1 MGIIFS
7 EHRTGCS
14 KQEGLLRRLR
24 FPKTDPLS
32 RKIQEYHDEYEI
44 QGSDFEGSSKQST
57 SEFTRNSEKNKGQH
71 KEANMNIAQMFSP
84 STVVM
89 ERVETLARYNENKNK
104 VVNLASNQCTT
115 CWGGWCANGITG

>member
-1 MGIIFS
+1 MV
-7 EHRTGCS
+7 ETGRS
-14 KQEGLLRRLR
+14 VEELR